1 MPGCTLASQPGEK
14 QSPDWAEPG
23 DAGPGL
29 RYRQASGAN
38 GGRRR
43 GPAHNGMTHS
53 GMTHSG
59 MTHA

>member
-1 MPGCTLASQPGEK
+1 MPVCTLAGQPGEK

-29 RYRQASGAN
+29 RNCQTSGAN
-38 GGRRR
+38 SGRRR
-43 GPAHNGMTHS
+43 DTAHNGMTHS
-53 GMTHSG
+53 GTTHSG